1 MCLWQIAF
9 KDGSNDFSQDPLPC
23 DHDRRIYVLTHIQLC
38 NPMNCSPPG
47 SSVHGI
53 FRQEYWSGL
62 PFPTSGHL
70 PNPGI
75 ESVSLV
81 SALAG
86 GFFTTAPPGK
96 PMVYVNNGILL
107 SHKKNEMMPF
117 AATWMQL
124 ETIILSEI
132 SQKEKNK
139 YHMNLL
145 TCRI

>member
-1 MCLWQIAF
+1 MVQSWFPKRMSSATPWTVSRQVPLS
-9 KDGSNDFSQDPLPC
+9 KEFS
-23 DHDRRIYVLTHIQLC
+23 
-38 NPMNCSPPG
+38 
-47 SSVHGI
+47 
-53 FRQEYWSGL
+53 RQENWSGL
-62 PFPTSGHL
+62 PFPTSGDL

-139 YHMNLL
+139 YHMISLM
-145 TCRI
+145 CRI

>member
-1 MCLWQIAF
+1 MLSC
-9 KDGSNDFSQDPLPC
+9 FSCVQLIVTSWTVAHQAPLC
-23 DHDRRIYVLTHIQLC
+23 
-38 NPMNCSPPG
+38 MGFS
-47 SSVHGI
+47 
-53 FRQEYWSGL
+53 RQEYWSGL

-117 AATWMQL
+117 AATWMDL
-124 ETIILSEI
+124 DIFILNEVT
-132 SQKEKNK
+132 QREKIR
-139 YHMNLL
+139 YHMISLNSG
-145 TCRI
+145 I

>member
-1 MCLWQIAF
+1 MLWAQ
-9 KDGSNDFSQDPLPC
+9 S
-23 DHDRRIYVLTHIQLC
+23 HLTHC
-38 NPMNCSPPG
+38 GPMDCGPSG
-47 SSVHGI
+47 FSSME
-53 FRQEYWSGL
+53 FSRQEYWSGL
-62 PFPTSGHL
+62 PFPTSGDL

-96 PMVYVNNGILL
+96 PMVYVNNGILF

-139 YHMNLL
+139 YHMISLI
-145 TCRI
+145 CRI

>member
-1 MCLWQIAF
+1 
-9 KDGSNDFSQDPLPC
+9 
-23 DHDRRIYVLTHIQLC
+23 
-38 NPMNCSPPG
+38 MNCSPPG

-53 FRQEYWSGL
+53 FQARILEWIAISYFRGSSQ
-62 PFPTSGHL
+62 PRD
-70 PNPGI
+70 

-139 YHMNLL
+139 YHMISLI
-145 TCRI
+145 CRI